1 MEKEALG
8 FVGVLLMVLSFSIM
22 FYLGFI
28 AKSNSGISSKERIVP
43 EMLISGLDTTFIYKE
58 YGR

>member
-1 MEKEALG
+1 MEEEVVG
-8 FVGVLLMVLSFSIM
+8 IIGVLMMALLFSIM
-22 FYLGFI
+22 FYLGFSY
-28 AKSNSGISSKERIVP
+28 KSNSGISSKERIVP